1 MTILSLDEKT
11 EQNIIK
17 QAIKILESG
26 GLVVYPTETCYGLAA
41 DATNQEAIN
50 KLLSYKRR
58 REGKPLSVLVDSKK
72 TANKYVEINE
82 SASRLY
88 ERFLPGPMTVISKA
102 KKNKLAEGITSE
114 LGTLGIRISS
124 HPFAMALSK
133 AYGEAI
139 TATSANA
146 SWQKKPYSIDDIL
159 NPLSEKQI
167 TLLDLIIDSGKLPKN
182 EASTVVDT
190 TLVDTMIVRS
200 GDINLG
206 TEAIELI
213 SDSELETKE
222 LAKRL
227 CLKYWDKIRRQ
238 GLVFALIGDLG
249 TGKTIFAKGVG
260 EFLHIQD
267 EITSPSYTLANEYL
281 FNRNEVDGYFFHL
294 DPWRLENFA
303 QVTQLG
309 LNNMVGENKILAI
322 EWANKFLPDIKEF
335 AQQKNI
341 SCIEVSFEQINGN
354 KRKLQVVENGNK

>member
-1 MTILSLDEKT
+1 
-11 EQNIIK
+11 
-17 QAIKILESG
+17 
-26 GLVVYPTETCYGLAA
+26 
-41 DATNQEAIN
+41 
-50 KLLSYKRR
+50 
-58 REGKPLSVLVDSKK
+58 
-72 TANKYVEINE
+72 
-82 SASRLY
+82 
-88 ERFLPGPMTVISKA
+88 
-102 KKNKLAEGITSE
+102 
-114 LGTLGIRISS
+114 
-124 HPFAMALSK
+124 MALSK